1 MLGLEFYIGPPREP
15 ENLNKNEFN
24 SEKDDNVMPRIWSL
38 GALPG
43 QRILENCLKETDQF
57 GENEPLNRAYEVLA
71 DDGFF
76 DPDAIRRVAIAFRAL
91 EISPLCVDAYLELCD
106 FVHLELYEEEQIVRL
121 AIDAAERSIHP
132 DLLISDR
139 GNFWENLET
148 RSYVRA
154 RSRLAYIYKSKYDME
169 SAVREY
175 WDIIELDNGDH
186 IGARYP
192 LLVCLLNIN
201 DQEGVD
207 RLFSQF
213 RDDISAHMLY
223 TRALIEYE
231 RQCGRDEG
239 ISLGAH
245 RLAKQAYK
253 ANMHIPQLLSEYDGF
268 QYQIEEERYSTGSV
282 EEALV
287 YSDYFGWKWYSTA
300 GAVNWL
306 LRANKLPE
314 VNDTNED
321 ENDQISESP
330 ALYSAP
336 VRYNELADLA
346 DDTALSAERL
356 PARQVDV
363 MELAAAAGGGATEL
377 DETVTGQVWFARHWL
392 DQRGLDAAQCSVIV
406 VKGESMEPTLPDSCS
421 ILVARQR
428 KRRKDGK
435 LFVLLTA
442 DGLVV
447 KRLSK
452 APNESW
458 QLQSDHPAWP
468 PVAWSA
474 EVTIIGQVV
483 WMARRL

>member
-1 MLGLEFYIGPPREP
+1 MFEEIVKQRLEEMGASAIKLALDNGLPRDAIRSVLRGHPPSVERARDIASAIGLEFYIGAPRESGS
-15 ENLNKNEFN
+15 LNQFAIN
-24 SEKDDNVMPRIWSL
+24 SEFVAVLGLPDDA
-38 GALPG
+38 GEG
-43 QRILENCLKETDQF
+43 EILEKIKE
-57 GENEPLNRAYEVLA
+57 LLSRVRS
-71 DDGFF
+71 DD
-76 DPDAIRRVAIAFRAL
+76 DRWNAVQQELSAIRSVIER
-91 EISPLCVDAYLELCD
+91 P
-106 FVHLELYEEEQIVRL
+106 IV
-121 AIDAAERSIHP
+121 
-132 DLLISDR
+132 SDQ
-139 GNFWENLET
+139 
-148 RSYVRA
+148 
-154 RSRLAYIYKSKYDME
+154 K
-169 SAVREY
+169 
-175 WDIIELDNGDH
+175 
-186 IGARYP
+186 
-192 LLVCLLNIN
+192 
-201 DQEGVD
+201 
-207 RLFSQF
+207 
-213 RDDISAHMLY
+213 
-223 TRALIEYE
+223 
-231 RQCGRDEG
+231 
-239 ISLGAH
+239 
-245 RLAKQAYK
+245 
-253 ANMHIPQLLSEYDGF
+253 
-268 QYQIEEERYSTGSV
+268 
-282 EEALV
+282 
-287 YSDYFGWKWYSTA
+287 
-300 GAVNWL
+300 
-306 LRANKLPE
+306 
-314 VNDTNED
+314 DTED
-321 ENDQISESP
+321 EIDQISESP

-346 DDTALSAERL
+346 DDAALSAERL